1 MKKNK
6 IFILKFL
13 LLVIFQGG
21 NSLQSAA
28 QAVDTIDFP
37 QADLIRASQQIYPE
51 NASPG
56 SYITVFSKVYNAGF
70 GLAPS
75 NRTDYYLTTD
85 TSWTLPDKVK
95 AYFLGSS
102 YLPPLPSQSTLLD
115 SAGLFIPKDIAAGP
129 YFLVSYT
136 DAGNEVYELNEF
148 NNRYIF
154 PIKIGTSSTSVDL
167 YPNFLSV
174 DDSLI
179 VSNQAIAKLGESN
192 LGTDFSGSYEVGFY
206 LSKDST
212 LDDFDHFLVSKK
224 SDGLAGN
231 TSSYSDVKLLLPPV
245 SQGWY
250 YLIAA
255 LDVHNVV
262 SETQEYNNT
271 IASTFYFSG
280 NGFADLIL
288 DSARIENPNRLSPG
302 DTITLSFIERNV
314 GTGFAGEHYTNF
326 YLSSSPYIDQAAIAI
341 SKTYVSGLNPQ
352 DGIYKSEYAVIP
364 ADLPS
369 GFYYLIAQADSY
381 NSVSENDE
389 NNNTYVTPVTI
400 GTTNA
405 DLTTVLFDS
414 TINVLWGDY
423 LYVNGYVSNV
433 GSVFTS
439 SSHMGFYLSKDSK
452 LDPSDIFVQ
461 SHYFDYLYPG
471 DLKYFYLSIP
481 TYIVEPGNYY
491 LIAKADYQDY
501 IAESNEDNNIAFV
514 PVNLLLPIID
524 LTISNL
530 FTKDTILTSGNSFNV
545 SYNIINSGTYYA
557 SSSYTNFY
565 FSKDSIVDEYDYLI
579 GQNYEPYLAPGSTNF
594 NSVNAYIPAS
604 VADGDYYLI
613 ARADIYD
620 YVRESNEFNND
631 AFIQVKVKAPI
642 YDIALNN
649 LSTSSEVV
657 TIGSNIYAYHYES
670 NLGDITF
677 PEHYTGFV
685 LSTDTIYDESVDLNL
700 GTYYRYDLYPGNVN
714 YYNQYIYVP
723 TSVPAGS
730 YYLIAKTDAFNYISE
745 SNEYN
750 NFAYTKIRI
759 ITPNVDLSVNTQ
771 RVNPAKAVAGNTI
784 NVSGYLYNRGTEY
797 SYSTNLNFYISKS
810 ENTISDSAF
819 YLRSYYSSSV
829 NPEASVPFNQ
839 TLYLPEYLAAGDY
852 YIVFVA
858 DVDNNQPETN
868 EHNNIVSKKI
878 SIEAATRDLFVKS
891 ASVNSKVTVE
901 QTVYFKAT
909 ISNSGNSDAP
919 YFNLGYYLSSDE
931 ALSSDDIFIG
941 VLGVPGMLSKSSVP
955 VSGEFKL
962 PYYIPAGSYKLL
974 FTADNYNQ
982 IAETNETNNT
992 FAKGLL
998 VINPYGDQNNEDT
1011 ISEPTFAAPV
1021 TAISVV
1027 PNPVGEFI
1035 NVSVQTTETSTLA
1048 VYELYDSFGNQFKGG
1063 NQNISNGKFSIPAS
1077 GIKTGVYLLKVAY
1090 EGKVETIRIIKE

>member
-6 IFILKFL
+6 ILILKFL
-13 LLVIFQGG
+13 LLVLFQGG

-37 QADLIRASQQIYPE
+37 QADLTRASQQVYPE
-51 NASPG
+51 KANPG

-70 GLAPS
+70 GIAPS

-115 SAGLFIPKDIAAGP
+115 SAGLYIPKDIVTGV

-136 DAGNEVYELNEF
+136 DAGNEVYEINEF

-154 PIKIGTSSTSVDL
+154 PINIGTSSPSVDL
-167 YPNFLSV
+167 YPTFLSV

-179 VSNQAIAKLGESN
+179 VSNQAIASLGESN

-212 LDDFDHFLVSKK
+212 LDDFDNFLVSKK

-231 TSSYSDVKLLLPPV
+231 TSSYSDVKIPLPSL

-255 LDVHNVV
+255 LDVYNAV
-262 SETQEYNNT
+262 SETLEYNNT
-271 IASTFYFSG
+271 IARRFYISG
-280 NGFADLIL
+280 NGFADLVL

-302 DTITLSFIERNV
+302 DSITLSFIERNI
-314 GTGFAGEHYTNF
+314 GTGSAGEHYTNF
-326 YLSSSPYIDQAAIAI
+326 YLSTSPYIDPSAIAL
-341 SKTYVSGLNPQ
+341 SKTFVSGLNAQ

-381 NSVSENDE
+381 NSVSESDE
-389 NNNTYVTPVTI
+389 HNNTNVTQVTI
-400 GTTNA
+400 GTTDV
-405 DLTTVLFDS
+405 DLTTVMFDS
-414 TINVLWGDY
+414 TITVLRGDY
-423 LYVNGYVSNV
+423 FNANGYVSNI

-439 SSHMGFYLSKDSK
+439 SSYMGFYLSKDSR
-452 LDPSDIFVQ
+452 LDSSDTFVQ
-461 SHYFDYLYPG
+461 SQYIDYLYAG
-471 DLKYFYLSIP
+471 DLRYFYTSIP
-481 TYIVEPGNYY
+481 TYNFEPGMYY
-491 LIAKADYQDY
+491 LIAKADYLNY
-501 IAESNEDNNIAFV
+501 VAESNEENNIAYV
-514 PVNLLLPIID
+514 PVNIVLPNVD
-524 LTISNL
+524 LSITSL

-545 SYNIINSGTYYA
+545 SYSITNSGTYYA
-557 SSSYTNFY
+557 NSSYTNFY
-565 FSKDSIVDEYDYLI
+565 LSKDSIVDEYDYLI
-579 GQNYEPYLAPGSTNF
+579 GQSYEPYVSDGSTNF
-594 NSVNAYIPAS
+594 NSANSYIPSSIAE
-604 VADGDYYLI
+604 GLYYLI
-613 ARADIYD
+613 ARADD
-620 YVRESNEFNND
+620 YEYVSESNEFNND
-631 AFIQVKVKAPI
+631 AFIQVKVKAPM
-642 YDIALNN
+642 YDIAISD
-649 LSTSSEVV
+649 LSKSSEMV
-657 TIGSNIYAYHYES
+657 TAGSSLNVRYYES
-670 NLGDITF
+670 NLGDVTF
-677 PEHYTGFV
+677 PEYYTGFV
-685 LSTDTIYDESVDLNL
+685 LSSDTIYNDSIDINL
-700 GTYYRYDLYPGNVN
+700 GTYYRYDSYPGNVN
-714 YYNQYIYVP
+714 YFNQYLYIP
-723 TSVPAGS
+723 ATVPAGN
-730 YYLIAKTDAFNYISE
+730 YYLIAKTDAYNFVTE
-745 SNEYN
+745 TNEYN
-750 NFAYTKIRI
+750 NSTYTKIKI

-784 NVSGYLYNRGTEY
+784 NVSGYLYNHGTEY

-810 ENTISDSAF
+810 ENTIADSAF
-819 YLRSYYSSSV
+819 YLGSYYSSSV

-839 TLYLPEYLAAGDY
+839 TLYLPEYFAAGEY
-852 YIVFVA
+852 FIVFVA
-858 DVDNNQPETN
+858 DAGNNQPEMN
-868 EHNNIVSKKI
+868 ENNNIVSKKI

-909 ISNSGNSDAP
+909 ISNSGNSDVS

-941 VLGVPGMLSKSSVP
+941 TIGVPGMLSKSSVP
-955 VSGEFKL
+955 VSGEFIV
-962 PYYIPAGSYKLL
+962 PYYISQGSYKLL
-974 FTADNYNQ
+974 FVADNYNH
-982 IAETNETNNT
+982 ITETNEMNNT
-992 FAKGLL
+992 LAKGLL
-998 VINPYGDQNNEDT
+998 VTNPYGDQNNEDT
-1011 ISEPTFAAPV
+1011 ISEPAFTAPV
-1021 TAISVV
+1021 IAISVV

-1035 NVSVQTTETSTLA
+1035 NVSVQTTEASTLA
-1048 VYELYDSFGNQFKGG
+1048 TYELYDSFGNKFKGG
-1063 NQNISNGKFSIPAS
+1063 NQNITNGKFSIPAS
-1077 GIKTGVYLLKVAY
+1077 GIITGVYVLKVAY